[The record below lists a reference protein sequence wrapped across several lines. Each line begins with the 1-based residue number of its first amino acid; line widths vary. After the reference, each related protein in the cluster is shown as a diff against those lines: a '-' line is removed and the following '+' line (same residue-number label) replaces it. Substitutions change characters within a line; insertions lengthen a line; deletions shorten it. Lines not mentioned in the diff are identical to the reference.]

1 MLNGVE
7 IAGGSKRIHD
17 IALQRKVFQMLN
29 LAEKEIEDKFG
40 FFLNALKFGAPPHLG
55 IALGFDRL
63 LMLLTGED
71 SIREI
76 IAFPKT
82 TSSLCLLTG
91 SPSAVSQRQLD
102 ELGIAIK
109 NNPEVVMN
117 SPESKPVRFPATF
130 WTANTIEL
138 FERGAYYA
146 MASFVVIYLTENLGM
161 SPTLATF
168 LNGSVLWG
176 LIYFLPIL
184 SGTLADRYGFKRSLV
199 AAFIMLSLGYL
210 VMGNVQTF
218 WPAAEATSTIPVL
231 LGIVLIGLGGSIVK
245 PCIAGTVQKTSG
257 LRATLG
263 FGIFYMV
270 INIGSI
276 TGRGVSYFVRS
287 RLGIPAIFF
296 PVAFAFA
303 IVGLLIVFF
312 IYREP
317 EYVSDGRKDGQVAAK
332 KTLSQALLGIVT
344 VLRNWTFV
352 FFLVVIGMF
361 WILYVQLYNLV
372 PLFLRYI
379 DPTAPVE
386 LYTLVNPIMIVSF
399 QLLVTRLAKR
409 WTPVRSIILGVLVTT
424 IGMLVNMLA
433 PMLFANISL
442 KVALLRIGNFQILL
456 PLAGIFLIVSIA
468 SMALGE
474 MFASPRIYEY
484 IGAIAP
490 KGQEGL
496 YLGYANLPVALG
508 SIVGA
513 PMGGRLFEAF
523 ISDPVKNGLPAKPA
537 IMWLIVA
544 GMGVLS
550 MIGLALY
557 DRFLMHKK
565 NEL

>member
-1 MLNGVE
+1 M
-7 IAGGSKRIHD
+7 
-17 IALQRKVFQMLN
+17 
-29 LAEKEIEDKFG
+29 
-40 FFLNALKFGAPPHLG
+40 NA
-55 IALGFDRL
+55 
-63 LMLLTGED
+63 
-71 SIREI
+71 
-76 IAFPKT
+76 
-82 TSSLCLLTG
+82 
-91 SPSAVSQRQLD
+91 
-102 ELGIAIK
+102 
-109 NNPEVVMN
+109 
-117 SPESKPVRFPATF
+117 PESKPAGFPATF

-146 MASFVVIYLTENLGM
+146 MASFVVIYLTETLGM
-161 SPTLATF
+161 SPTFATF
-168 LNGSVLWG
+168 LNGSLLWG

-184 SGTLADRYGFKRSLV
+184 SGTLADKYGFKRSLV
-199 AAFIMLSLGYL
+199 AAFVMLALGYL
-210 VMGNVQTF
+210 VMGNVQRFLPPGSDFTL
-218 WPAAEATSTIPVL
+218 PIL

-276 TGRGVSYFVRS
+276 SGRAVSYFVRS

-303 IVGLLIVFF
+303 IAGLLIVFF
-312 IYREP
+312 VYREP
-317 EYVSDGRKDGQVAAK
+317 EYVPDGKKDGQVAAK

-344 VLRNWTFV
+344 VLRNWKFV

-372 PLFLRYI
+372 PLFLRWI
-379 DPTAPVE
+379 DPEAPVE
-386 LYTLVNPIMIVSF
+386 LYTLVNPIMIVSL
-399 QLLVTRLAKR
+399 QLLITRLAKK
-409 WTPVRSIILGVLVTT
+409 WTPVRSIIFGVLVTT
-424 IGMLVNMLA
+424 IGMLVNILA
-433 PMLFANISL
+433 PMLFADISL
-442 KVALLRIGNFQILL
+442 KVTLLRLGNIHMLL
-456 PLAGIFLIVSIA
+456 PIAGMFLVVSIA

-513 PMGGRLFEAF
+513 PMGGRLFETF
-523 ISDPVKNGLPAKPA
+523 ISDPVKKGLPADPTS
-537 IMWLIVA
+537 MWLIVA

-557 DRFLMHKK
+557 DKFLLHKRPGDMT
-565 NEL
+565 

>member
-1 MLNGVE
+1 
-7 IAGGSKRIHD
+7 
-17 IALQRKVFQMLN
+17 
-29 LAEKEIEDKFG
+29 
-40 FFLNALKFGAPPHLG
+40 
-55 IALGFDRL
+55 
-63 LMLLTGED
+63 
-71 SIREI
+71 
-76 IAFPKT
+76 
-82 TSSLCLLTG
+82 
-91 SPSAVSQRQLD
+91 
-102 ELGIAIK
+102 
-109 NNPEVVMN
+109 MN
-117 SPESKPVRFPATF
+117 SPESKPAGFPATF

-146 MASFVVIYLTENLGM
+146 MASFVVIYLTESLGM
-161 SPTLATF
+161 SPTFATF
-168 LNGSVLWG
+168 LNGSLLWG

-184 SGTLADRYGFKRSLV
+184 SGTLADKYGFKRSLV
-199 AAFIMLSLGYL
+199 AAFVMLSLGYL
-210 VMGNVQTF
+210 VMGNVQNLL
-218 WPAAEATSTIPVL
+218 PAGSNFTLPIL

-276 TGRGVSYFVRS
+276 SGRAVSYFARS

-312 IYREP
+312 VYREP
-317 EYVSDGRKDGQVAAK
+317 EYVPDGKKDGQAVQK
-332 KTLSQALLGIVT
+332 KTLSQALLGIIT
-344 VLRNWTFV
+344 VLRNWKFV

-361 WILYVQLYNLV
+361 WILYVQLYNLM
-372 PLFLRYI
+372 PLFLRWV
-379 DPTAPVE
+379 DPEAPME
-386 LYTLVNPIMIVSF
+386 LYTLVNPIMIVSL
-399 QLLVTRLAKR
+399 QLLITRLARK
-409 WTPVRSIILGVLVTT
+409 WTPVRSIIFGVLVTT
-424 IGMLVNMLA
+424 IGMLVNVLA
-433 PMLFANISL
+433 PVLFADISL
-442 KVALLRIGNFQILL
+442 KVSLLRVGNVHVLL
-456 PLAGIFLIVSIA
+456 PIAGMFLIVSIA

-513 PMGGRLFEAF
+513 PLGGRLFETF
-523 ISDPVKNGLPAKPA
+523 ISNPVAKGQPANPSA
-537 IMWLIVA
+537 IWLIVA

-557 DRFLMHKK
+557 DRFLVHKRPGDMT
-565 NEL
+565 

>member
-1 MLNGVE
+1 
-7 IAGGSKRIHD
+7 
-17 IALQRKVFQMLN
+17 
-29 LAEKEIEDKFG
+29 
-40 FFLNALKFGAPPHLG
+40 
-55 IALGFDRL
+55 
-63 LMLLTGED
+63 
-71 SIREI
+71 
-76 IAFPKT
+76 
-82 TSSLCLLTG
+82 
-91 SPSAVSQRQLD
+91 
-102 ELGIAIK
+102 
-109 NNPEVVMN
+109 MN
-117 SPESKPVRFPATF
+117 SPESKPTRFPATF

-146 MASFVVIYLTENLGM
+146 MASFVVIYLKENLGM
-161 SPTLATF
+161 SPTFATF
-168 LNGSVLWG
+168 LNGSLLWG
-176 LIYFLPIL
+176 LIYFLPIV
-184 SGTLADRYGFKRSLV
+184 SGTLADKYGFKRSLIV
-199 AAFIMLSLGYL
+199 AFIMLSLGYL
-210 VMGNVQTF
+210 VMGNVQSF
-218 WPAAEATSTIPVL
+218 WPAGSNYTLPVL

-276 TGRGVSYFVRS
+276 SGRIVAFFVRTKS
-287 RLGIPAIFF
+287 GLGIPAIFF
-296 PVAFAFA
+296 PVAFTFA
-303 IVGLLIVFF
+303 VVGLLIVFF
-312 IYREP
+312 VYREP
-317 EYVSDGRKDGQVAAK
+317 EYVSDGKKDGQIAAK

-344 VLRNWTFV
+344 VLRNWKFV

-372 PLFLRYI
+372 PLFLRWL
-379 DPTAPVE
+379 DPQAPVE
-386 LYTLVNPIMIVSF
+386 LYLLVNPIMIVSL
-399 QLLVTRLAKR
+399 QLLITRLAKK

-424 IGMLVNMLA
+424 IGMLVNILA

-442 KVALLRIGNFQILL
+442 KVALLRIGNFHILL
-456 PLAGIFLIVSIA
+456 PIAGIFLIVSIA

-508 SIVGA
+508 TIVGA
-513 PMGGRLFEAF
+513 PMGGRLFEIF
-523 ISDPVKNGLPAKPA
+523 ISDPVKNGLPAKPT

-565 NEL
+565 N

>member
-1 MLNGVE
+1 
-7 IAGGSKRIHD
+7 
-17 IALQRKVFQMLN
+17 
-29 LAEKEIEDKFG
+29 
-40 FFLNALKFGAPPHLG
+40 
-55 IALGFDRL
+55 
-63 LMLLTGED
+63 
-71 SIREI
+71 
-76 IAFPKT
+76 
-82 TSSLCLLTG
+82 
-91 SPSAVSQRQLD
+91 
-102 ELGIAIK
+102 
-109 NNPEVVMN
+109 MN
-117 SPESKPVRFPATF
+117 SPESKPTPFPATF

-146 MASFVVIYLTENLGM
+146 MASFVVIYLKENLGM
-161 SPTLATF
+161 SPTFATF
-168 LNGSVLWG
+168 LNGSLLWG

-184 SGTLADRYGFKRSLV
+184 SGTLADKYGFKRSLV
-199 AAFIMLSLGYL
+199 VAFIMLSLGYL
-210 VMGNVQTF
+210 VMGNVQNF
-218 WPAAEATSTIPVL
+218 WPAGGNYTIPVV

-257 LRATLG
+257 LRAILG

-276 TGRGVSYFVRS
+276 SGRGVAYFVRVHT

-312 IYREP
+312 VYREP
-317 EYVSDGRKDGQVAAK
+317 EYVSDGKKDGQTAAK

-344 VLRNWTFV
+344 VLRNWKFV
-352 FFLVVIGMF
+352 FFLIVIGMF

-372 PLFLRYI
+372 PLFLRWI
-379 DPTAPVE
+379 DPQAPVE
-386 LYTLVNPIMIVSF
+386 LYTLVNPIMIVSL
-399 QLLVTRLAKR
+399 QLLITRLAKK

-442 KVALLRIGNFQILL
+442 KVALLRIGNVHILL
-456 PLAGIFLIVSIA
+456 PIAGLFLIVSIA

-513 PMGGRLFEAF
+513 PMGGRLFETF

-537 IMWLIVA
+537 MMWLIVA
-544 GMGVLS
+544 VMGIFS
-550 MIGLALY
+550 MIGLGLY

-565 NEL
+565 D

>member
-1 MLNGVE
+1 
-7 IAGGSKRIHD
+7 
-17 IALQRKVFQMLN
+17 
-29 LAEKEIEDKFG
+29 
-40 FFLNALKFGAPPHLG
+40 
-55 IALGFDRL
+55 
-63 LMLLTGED
+63 
-71 SIREI
+71 
-76 IAFPKT
+76 
-82 TSSLCLLTG
+82 
-91 SPSAVSQRQLD
+91 
-102 ELGIAIK
+102 
-109 NNPEVVMN
+109 MN

-161 SPTLATF
+161 SPTFATF
-168 LNGSVLWG
+168 LNGSLLWG
-176 LIYFLPIL
+176 LIYFLPIV
-184 SGTLADRYGFKRSLV
+184 SGTLADKYGFKRSLV

-218 WPAAEATSTIPVL
+218 WPAGSNFTIPIL

-276 TGRGVSYFVRS
+276 SGRAISYFVR
-287 RLGIPAIFF
+287 REMGIPAIFF
-296 PVAFAFA
+296 HVAFAFA

-344 VLRNWTFV
+344 VLRNWKFV

-372 PLFLRYI
+372 PLFLRWI
-379 DPTAPVE
+379 DPQAPVE
-386 LYTLVNPIMIVSF
+386 LYTLVNPVMIVSL
-399 QLLVTRLAKR
+399 QLLITRLAKK
-409 WTPVRSIILGVLVTT
+409 WTPVRSIIFGVLVTT

-513 PMGGRLFEAF
+513 PMGGRLFETF
-523 ISDPVKNGLPAKPA
+523 ISDPVKKGLPAKPA
-537 IMWLIVA
+537 VMWLIVA

-565 NEL
+565 SEL

>member
-1 MLNGVE
+1 
-7 IAGGSKRIHD
+7 
-17 IALQRKVFQMLN
+17 
-29 LAEKEIEDKFG
+29 
-40 FFLNALKFGAPPHLG
+40 
-55 IALGFDRL
+55 
-63 LMLLTGED
+63 
-71 SIREI
+71 
-76 IAFPKT
+76 
-82 TSSLCLLTG
+82 
-91 SPSAVSQRQLD
+91 
-102 ELGIAIK
+102 
-109 NNPEVVMN
+109 MN
-117 SPESKPVRFPATF
+117 SPESKPERFPATF

-161 SPTLATF
+161 SPTFATF
-168 LNGSVLWG
+168 LNGSLLWG
-176 LIYFLPIL
+176 LIYFLPIV
-184 SGTLADRYGFKRSLV
+184 SGTLADKYGFKRSLV
-199 AAFIMLSLGYL
+199 AAFIMLALGYL
-210 VMGNVQTF
+210 VMGNVQRF
-218 WPAAEATSTIPVL
+218 WPAGSNFTIPIL

-276 TGRGVSYFVRS
+276 SGRGVSYFVRS
-287 RLGIPAIFF
+287 QMGIPAIFF

-312 IYREP
+312 VYREP
-317 EYVSDGRKDGQVAAK
+317 EYVPDGKKDGQVAAK
-332 KTLSQALLGIVT
+332 KTLSQALLGILT
-344 VLRNWTFV
+344 VLRNWKFV

-372 PLFLRYI
+372 PLFLRWI
-379 DPTAPVE
+379 DPEAPVE
-386 LYTLVNPIMIVSF
+386 LYTLVNPIMIVSL
-399 QLLVTRLAKR
+399 QLFITRLAKK
-409 WTPVRSIILGVLVTT
+409 WTPVRSIIFGVLVTT

-442 KVALLRIGNFQILL
+442 KVALLRIGNFHILL

-474 MFASPRIYEY
+474 MFASPRIYEF

-513 PMGGRLFEAF
+513 PMGGRLFETF
-523 ISDPVKNGLPAKPA
+523 ITDPVKNGLPAKPA
-537 IMWLIVA
+537 VMWLIVA

-550 MIGLALY
+550 MIGLAIY
-557 DRFLMHKK
+557 DRFLLHKK
-565 NEL
+565 SEL